1 MDEKLTI
8 NLQGFDFEVEG
19 WYVEAEPDTH
29 DTPGHDAY
37 FNLIEVY
44 VNGVAFSEFIHPQT
58 WDELARQ
65 AQYQCEEQTESLKF
79 SA

>member
-1 MDEKLTI
+1 MDEKRTVTVDEV
-8 NLQGFDFEVEG
+8 DFQVDG

-44 VNGVAFSEFIHPQT
+44 HKGVAFSNFIHPQT
-58 WDELARQ
+58 WDEIARQ
-65 AQYQCEEQTESLKF
+65 AQFQCEEQTESLKF